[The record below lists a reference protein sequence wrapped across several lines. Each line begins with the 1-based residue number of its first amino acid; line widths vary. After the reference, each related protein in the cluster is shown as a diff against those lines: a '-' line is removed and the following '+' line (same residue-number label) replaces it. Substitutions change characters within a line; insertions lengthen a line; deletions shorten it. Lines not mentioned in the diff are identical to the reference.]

1 MPLKPNLQQR
11 VFESILGIFDLLH
24 RQTENAQVFK
34 DIIENYISIKFQ
46 QPKAY
51 NFLLQQ
57 LSRAS
62 NKIDEGIMEIMS
74 AIGERSTNAES
85 SPSKLNPDR
94 ERQKMSGSTTS
105 TDVGT
110 LVFSTVKHLPL
121 ILRMIKIS
129 FDQNI
134 SFNIKGEEYK
144 S

>member
-1 MPLKPNLQQR
+1 M
-11 VFESILGIFDLLH
+11 
-24 RQTENAQVFK
+24 
-34 DIIENYISIKFQ
+34 
-46 QPKAY
+46 
-51 NFLLQQ
+51 
-57 LSRAS
+57 SR
-62 NKIDEGIMEIMS
+62 
-74 AIGERSTNAES
+74 
-85 SPSKLNPDR
+85 
-94 ERQKMSGSTTS
+94 STTS

>member
-1 MPLKPNLQQR
+1 
-11 VFESILGIFDLLH
+11 
-24 RQTENAQVFK
+24 
-34 DIIENYISIKFQ
+34 
-46 QPKAY
+46 
-51 NFLLQQ
+51 
-57 LSRAS
+57 
-62 NKIDEGIMEIMS
+62 MEIMS